1 MNAPHPAGST
11 AFDPRILRRALGNFA
26 TGVTIVTAR
35 DGEDMVGV
43 TANSFSSVS
52 LDPPLVLWS
61 IDKRSGS
68 LPVFRRATHFAV
80 NVLAMDQIELS
91 NRYARPHEDRY
102 AGVSWRTGEGG
113 CILLDGTSAN
123 FQCEKVEILEGGD
136 HWILIG
142 RVRAFE
148 DRGTAPLLYHQ
159 GSYAMALPH
168 PRRQPP
174 QGVAAGGAAAN
185 DLQARLADHPYFLM
199 TQAVRSYQES
209 YQPRQIQTG
218 WRPGEARLLMILND
232 GPARDMAALARQAD
246 MPQHQ
251 VEQTL
256 DLLRSRDLVER
267 TPDGETL
274 TEAGATQVRGIWAMA
289 RSHEERVFARF
300 DRTQVETFKQV
311 LRGIIAAPA

>member
-1 MNAPHPAGST
+1 MNAPHPPEPA

-26 TGVTIVTAR
+26 TGVIVATAS
-35 DGEDMVGV
+35 DGEDRVGV

-52 LDPPLVLWS
+52 LDPPLILWS

-68 LPVFRRATHFAV
+68 LPVFRRASHFAV
-80 NVLAMDQIELS
+80 NILAMDQIELS
-91 NRYARPHEDRY
+91 NRFARPHEDRY
-102 AGVSWRTGEGG
+102 AGVPWRPGLGG
-113 CILLDGTSAN
+113 CVLLDGASAN
-123 FQCEKVEILEGGD
+123 FQCERTGILEGGD
-136 HWILIG
+136 HWILVG
-142 RVRAFE
+142 RVLAFE
-148 DRGTAPLLYHQ
+148 DKGTAPLLYHQ

-168 PRRQPP
+168 PHRRPP
-174 QGVAAGGAAAN
+174 QDASGGDAAN
-185 DLQARLADHPYFLM
+185 DLRARLADHPYFLM

-232 GPARDMAALARQAD
+232 GPARDMTALTRQAD

-256 DLLRSRDLVER
+256 DLLRSRGLVER
-267 TPDGETL
+267 TPDGEAL
-274 TEAGATQVRGIWAMA
+274 TADGATQVCGIWAMA

-300 DRTQVETFKQV
+300 ERAQVETFKQV

>member
-1 MNAPHPAGST
+1 MDAPHPAEPA

-35 DGEDMVGV
+35 AGEDMVGV

-68 LPVFRRATHFAV
+68 LPVFRRASHFAI

-91 NRYARPHEDRY
+91 NRFARPHEDRY
-102 AGVSWRTGEGG
+102 AGVPWHPGEGG
-113 CILLDGTSAN
+113 CILLEGTSAN
-123 FQCEKVEILEGGD
+123 FQCEKVEIIEGGD

-148 DRGTAPLLYHQ
+148 DHGTAPLVYHQ
-159 GSYAMALPH
+159 GSYSMVLPH
-168 PRRQPP
+168 PHRQPP
-174 QGVAAGGAAAN
+174 QGAAAGEPADG
-185 DLQARLADHPYFLM
+185 LQSRLADHPYYLM

-209 YQPRQIQTG
+209 YQPKQIQTG

-232 GPARDMAALARQAD
+232 GPARDMAALTRQAD

-251 VEQTL
+251 VEHTL
-256 DLLRSRDLVER
+256 DLLRSRGLVER
-267 TPDGETL
+267 TPEGVAL
-274 TEAGATQVRGIWAMA
+274 TAAGATQVRGIWALA
-289 RSHEERVFARF
+289 RSHEEQVFARF
-300 DRTQVETFKQV
+300 DRAQVENFKLV
-311 LRGIIAAPA
+311 LRGIIAAAA

>member
-1 MNAPHPAGST
+1 MDALHLAEQT
-11 AFDPRILRRALGNFA
+11 AFDPRIFRRALGNFA
-26 TGVTIVTAR
+26 TGVTVVTAR
-35 DGEDMVGV
+35 AGDDMVGV

-52 LDPPLVLWS
+52 LDPPLILWS

-68 LPVFRRATHFAV
+68 LPVFRRATHFAI

-91 NRYARPHEDRY
+91 NRFARPSEDRY
-102 AGVSWRTGEGG
+102 AGVAWHAGQSG
-113 CILLDGTSAN
+113 CILLDGASAN
-123 FQCEKVEILEGGD
+123 FQCEKVEIIEGGD

-142 RVRAFE
+142 RVQAFE

-159 GSYAMALPH
+159 GSYAMVLPH
-168 PRRQPP
+168 PHRQPP
-174 QGVAAGGAAAN
+174 QAAASEEAAN

-199 TQAVRSYQES
+199 TQAVRHYQES
-209 YQPRQIQTG
+209 YQPRQIETG

-232 GPARDMAALARQAD
+232 GPVQDMAVLARQAD

-256 DLLRSRDLVER
+256 DLLRSRSLVER
-267 TPDGETL
+267 TPEGETL
-274 TEAGATQVRGIWAMA
+274 TAAGATQVRGIWATA
-289 RSHEERVFARF
+289 RRHEEKVFARF
-300 DRTQVETFKQV
+300 DRAQVETFKQV